1 MSLMAKRLEKKSEDY
16 KVTFFPTTKK
26 VESVA
31 EAINQAE
38 LDLNNKQMQLN
49 NQSMDFMLKNLLRR
63 NTVKSISNI

>member
-1 MSLMAKRLEKKSEDY
+1 MSLLNKKLDKKTDDY

-38 LDLNNKQMQLN
+38 QERNNKPSLNN
-49 NQSMDFMLKNLLRR
+49 
-63 NTVKSISNI
+63 